1 MHECW
6 FENTLARLSALRI
19 KKNLTETQVTMNM
32 IMRTIKKRLDVKVEI
47 KKEFFRRR
55 IAGLATSD
63 EIVQTI
69 FNEASK
75 DLKEPNEASKAGSF
89 REKKIPMSVLP
100 GPGSL
105 LDGF

>member
-1 MHECW
+1 MITQPIFDSQVMHECW

-47 KKEFFRRR
+47 KKEFSRRR
-55 IAGLATSD
+55 IAGLETSD
-63 EIVQTI
+63 EIVDTI

-75 DLKEPNEASKAGSF
+75 D
-89 REKKIPMSVLP
+89 
-100 GPGSL
+100 
-105 LDGF
+105 